1 MNEGIK
7 KRERLHVSL
16 LLSSSCARL
25 RRKSPFGA
33 DGHDPVGTHHADRKQ
48 IPALSLTTFVTFGIP
63 SQ

>member
-1 MNEGIK
+1 VNEGMK

-33 DGHDPVGTHHADRKQ
+33 DGHDPVSAHHAYH
-48 IPALSLTTFVTFGIP
+48 
-63 SQ
+63 